1 MLRTRIAVSF
11 AAALLI
17 GSAALAQGRL
27 ADSTPEMRAKIQTEL
42 MTKKLGLKAD
52 QIPKV
57 QEINLKYAQK
67 MDPVL
72 KGSEGPLVKMRAAK
86 AIDQDKEA
94 ELSKVL
100 TQEQY
105 KQYLASK
112 QEMREQLEQRIQEK
126 RQGEAH

>member
-1 MLRTRIAVSF
+1 MPTFGQHEA
-11 AAALLI
+11 
-17 GSAALAQGRL
+17 GQRL
-27 ADSTPEMRAKIQTEL
+27 HLSGVGGLYA
-42 MTKKLGLKAD
+42 LKAD

>member
-1 MLRTRIAVSF
+1 MLRTRIAVSL
-11 AAALLI
+11 AAALLV
-17 GSAALAQGRL
+17 GGAALAQGRL

-42 MTKKLGLKAD
+42 MTKKLGLKAE

-72 KGSEGPLVKMRAAK
+72 KGNEGPLVKMRVAK

-94 ELSKVL
+94 ELGKAL
-100 TQEQY
+100 TPEQY
-105 KQYLASK
+105 QQYLASK

-126 RQGEAH
+126 KQGEAH

>member
-17 GSAALAQGRL
+17 GSAAPAQERL
-27 ADSTPEMRAKIQTEL
+27 ANSTPEMRAKIQTEL

-57 QEINLKYAQK
+57 QEINLKYARK
-67 MDPVL
+67 MQPVL
-72 KGSEGPLVKMRAAK
+72 KGNEGPLVKMRAAK

-94 ELSKVL
+94 ELGKVL

-105 KQYLASK
+105 QQYLASK
-112 QEMREQLEQRIQEK
+112 QEMREQLEKRIEEK
-126 RQGEAH
+126 RQGEGH

>member
-1 MLRTRIAVSF
+1 MLRARIAVWF

-17 GSAALAQGRL
+17 GSAAPAQERL
-27 ADSTPEMRAKIQTEL
+27 ANSTPEMRAKIQTEF

-67 MDPVL
+67 MEPVL
-72 KGSEGPLVKMRAAK
+72 KGNEGPLVKMRAAK

-94 ELSKVL
+94 ELGKVL
-100 TQEQY
+100 SKEQY
-105 KQYLASK
+105 QQYLASK
-112 QEMREQLEQRIQEK
+112 EEMREKLEQRIEEK
-126 RQGEAH
+126 RGEGH

>member
-1 MLRTRIAVSF
+1 MLRARIAVSF

-17 GSAALAQGRL
+17 GSAAPAQERL
-27 ADSTPEMRAKIQTEL
+27 ANSTPEMRAKIQTEF

-67 MDPVL
+67 MEPVL
-72 KGSEGPLVKMRAAK
+72 KGNEGPLVKMRAAK

-94 ELSKVL
+94 ELGKVL
-100 TQEQY
+100 SKEQY
-105 KQYLASK
+105 QQYLASK
-112 QEMREQLEQRIQEK
+112 EEMREKLEQRIEEK
-126 RQGEAH
+126 RQGEGH